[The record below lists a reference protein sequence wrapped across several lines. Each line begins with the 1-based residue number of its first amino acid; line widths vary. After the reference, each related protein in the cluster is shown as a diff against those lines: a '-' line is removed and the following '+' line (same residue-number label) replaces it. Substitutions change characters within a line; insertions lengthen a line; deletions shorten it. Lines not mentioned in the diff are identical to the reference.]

1 MTPPWTLQV
10 ETPTTLR
17 LPDLWRVGKTAE
29 GCTGGAADG
38 SFQRVIE
45 HWMERGIR
53 KTKTSWM
60 SKFSN
65 KKPSD
70 WSIPSRYCTHLERW
84 WTKQGFRLFQNR
96 HDGKEK
102 QTQLPAFPVSLSPG
116 RGLRRV
122 PGLPRS
128 KLPAAACGEVA
139 AASGTSQVC
148 SRRVTTRNE
157 TFPDGK
163 WCATDLELKNSSK
176 HPTKNGLHSDLGM
189 DQYLLIPLLVGWTSI
204 YQLFWCSPGV
214 QVATPQGRGRCVA
227 SGQLAAAHRWWPRG
241 SGRSG
246 AALGGTL
253 ATNGRGGRDENMAK
267 TEETLGFPHRCQ
279 YTSKKHSPRTQEMSR
294 NFDDYLMVN
303 LVCIIQ

>member
-214 QVATPQGRGRCVA
+214 QGFDTLPCGNR
-227 SGQLAAAHRWWPRG
+227 
-241 SGRSG
+241 RSILFQSFLVT
-246 AALGGTL
+246 ANPAIRR
-253 ATNGRGGRDENMAK
+253 N
-267 TEETLGFPHRCQ
+267 PHRSQ
-279 YTSKKHSPRTQEMSR
+279 DIWRPQWPKGVMAGPDLKGAGSPPQKKTLWVNYTISLTWIKFGDFGMIPRNRTMI
-294 NFDDYLMVN
+294 L
-303 LVCIIQ
+303 

>member
-1 MTPPWTLQV
+1 M
-10 ETPTTLR
+10 
-17 LPDLWRVGKTAE
+17 G
-29 GCTGGAADG
+29 
-38 SFQRVIE
+38 
-45 HWMERGIR
+45 
-53 KTKTSWM
+53 
-60 SKFSN
+60 KFSN

-189 DQYLLIPLLVGWTSI
+189 DQYLLIPFLVGWTSV

-214 QVATPQGRGRCVA
+214 QGFDTLPFHRTYQPTTSGHTAGPWPLCCVWAACCSAPVVAARIWTQRCGAWGNLGNEWQGWQGWKHGKNRRNSWLSA
-227 SGQLAAAHRWWPRG
+227 PMPIHIK
-241 SGRSG
+241 
-246 AALGGTL
+246 
-253 ATNGRGGRDENMAK
+253 K
-267 TEETLGFPHRCQ
+267 TQP
-279 YTSKKHSPRTQEMSR
+279 KTQEMSR